1 MIEKISIISNLWV
14 RQVEL
19 KHGDTYGG
27 HSHTFDHHHL
37 LCVGSI
43 KIKIGSGVEKVFT
56 APQMIFI
63 PKNETHEF
71 TAMTDETLGYCV
83 HPIRNGKRIE
93 DIISEDMKV
102 GAVHNLAKKGKIE
115 EIEEVEQSKAVV
127 WDVDKKEL
135 QLHVHH
141 IMKT

>member
-1 MIEKISIISNLWV
+1 MWI

-19 KHGDTYGG
+19 EDGGTYGG
-27 HSHTFDHHHL
+27 HSHNFDHHHL

-43 KIKIGSGVEKVFT
+43 KITVGNGFEKVFT

-71 TAMTDETLGYCV
+71 TAISGKTLGYCI

-102 GAVHNLAKKGKIE
+102 VSVANLLN
-115 EIEEVEQSKAVV
+115 
-127 WDVDKKEL
+127 KKEL
-135 QLHVHH
+135 
-141 IMKT
+141 KGG